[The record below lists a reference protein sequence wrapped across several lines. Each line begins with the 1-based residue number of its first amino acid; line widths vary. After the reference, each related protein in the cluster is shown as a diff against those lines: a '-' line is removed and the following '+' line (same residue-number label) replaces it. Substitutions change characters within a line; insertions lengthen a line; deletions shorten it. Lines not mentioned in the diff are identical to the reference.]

1 MGRHRHTGRTNE
13 IAHLCGIFANCKSE
27 PTLYVP
33 NMVSSFFIM
42 AVMAWFVRG
51 TKASSDCLSESKRL
65 GETDSLFT
73 KNFVS
78 IMTPINPLMHEK
90 GCSYDSS
97 AQLERCTLD
106 HSDYTDEAAQVEKF
120 CHEDGGVFYTF
131 NATREGSLS
140 VVNRERISTIIDF
153 PTCLGLCTENEIY
166 DYLSDLIPEQPLT
179 SLSLSEPSQKEET
192 TNAPTSSGPT
202 RTAFIMMNVVLLFIS
217 TLSIGMVVL

>member
-1 MGRHRHTGRTNE
+1 
-13 IAHLCGIFANCKSE
+13 
-27 PTLYVP
+27 
-33 NMVSSFFIM
+33 
-42 AVMAWFVRG
+42 MAWFVRG
-51 TKASSDCLSESKRL
+51 AKAASNDCLSESKRL
-65 GETDSLFT
+65 GETDSLFM
-73 KNFVS
+73 KNFFA
-78 IMTPINPLMHEK
+78 IMTDHPITTLVHEK
-90 GCSYDSS
+90 GCSYDII
-97 AQLERCTLD
+97 AQVERCTFD
-106 HSDYTDEAAQVEKF
+106 YSDYTDEAAQVEKF

-140 VVNRERISTIIDF
+140 ALTNGVVTRERISTIIDY

-166 DYLSDLIPEQPLT
+166 DYLSDLIPGLPLT

>member
-1 MGRHRHTGRTNE
+1 
-13 IAHLCGIFANCKSE
+13 
-27 PTLYVP
+27 
-33 NMVSSFFIM
+33 
-42 AVMAWFVRG
+42 MAWFVRG
-51 TKASSDCLSESKRL
+51 TKAASNDCLSESKRL
-65 GETDSLFT
+65 GETDSLFM
-73 KNFVS
+73 KNFVA

-106 HSDYTDEAAQVEKF
+106 HSDYTDEASQVEKF

-131 NATREGSLS
+131 NSTREGS
-140 VVNRERISTIIDF
+140 VGTRERISTIIDF

-166 DYLSDLIPEQPLT
+166 DYISDLIPGQPLT